1 MKRSLQTGIF
11 CLSFAALAG
20 PAAAQEAM
28 VEGPGVQVGEG
39 TVFHP
44 SISLETGYV
53 SNVFYQDE
61 NPVGS
66 GVARLIGAFS
76 IASQTHT
83 TAAEVEPAVETEG
96 EEVEEPPPPAYVD
109 FRFGGQLILTGYLAD
124 DEEVRDQSDL
134 GVELNGDVIFNPHG
148 DVAAQ
153 LQDNFL
159 RDARPTN
166 FESVN
171 NLNRDYNH
179 FMGGVRFQPQGR
191 TISFGAR
198 YENVI
203 DRFESDDA
211 AFANR
216 LQHLIGLRGEWRWL
230 PYTKFF
236 FDASYGFFGSLGDGD
251 LMGTRFHSPSNP
263 LRIQAGIG
271 TALTEVTTVRAYIG
285 YANGFYDEGPN
296 FSNAIGGAEFGYRY
310 TEYGRFRL
318 IADYN
323 FQDSLQANFYRD
335 YSLIG
340 TIDHQFGL
348 LIAGADASV
357 RIRAYRGIPAAIGA
371 DERDDVI
378 FASGLRL
385 AYMLQDWLGIT
396 GRVSAVIDSTDYEYM
411 AGRATLNPSYTRYE
425 AFLGASAA
433 F

>member
-1 MKRSLQTGIF
+1 
-11 CLSFAALAG
+11 
-20 PAAAQEAM
+20 
-28 VEGPGVQVGEG
+28 
-39 TVFHP
+39 
-44 SISLETGYV
+44 
-53 SNVFYQDE
+53 
-61 NPVGS
+61 
-66 GVARLIGAFS
+66 
-76 IASQTHT
+76 
-83 TAAEVEPAVETEG
+83 
-96 EEVEEPPPPAYVD
+96 
-109 FRFGGQLILTGYLAD
+109 
-124 DEEVRDQSDL
+124 
-134 GVELNGDVIFNPHG
+134 
-148 DVAAQ
+148 
-153 LQDNFL
+153 
-159 RDARPTN
+159 
-166 FESVN
+166 
-171 NLNRDYNH
+171 
-179 FMGGVRFQPQGR
+179 
-191 TISFGAR
+191 
-198 YENVI
+198 
-203 DRFESDDA
+203 
-211 AFANR
+211 
-216 LQHLIGLRGEWRWL
+216 
-230 PYTKFF
+230 
-236 FDASYGFFGSLGDGD
+236 
-251 LMGTRFHSPSNP
+251 MGTRFHSPSNP